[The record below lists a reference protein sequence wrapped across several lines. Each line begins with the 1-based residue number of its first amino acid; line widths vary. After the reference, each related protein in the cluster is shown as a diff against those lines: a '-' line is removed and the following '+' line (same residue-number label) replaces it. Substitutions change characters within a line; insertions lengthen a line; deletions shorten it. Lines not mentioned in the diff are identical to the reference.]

1 MQDLYVSSV
10 PGRLVFRF
18 GTSVLIGATR
28 SSENPKQVTWEA
40 DKIVRIPAIEA
51 RRYAREYGGAFD
63 RGDLKRQTRQKAS
76 ASRRA
81 VKAEA
86 EASE

>member
-1 MQDLYVSSV
+1 MKDLYVSSV

-28 SSENPKQVTWEA
+28 SSESPKQIDWDTDNV
-40 DKIVRIPAIEA
+40 VRIPAAEA
-51 RRYAREYGGAFD
+51 RQYAREYDGAFE
-63 RGDLKRQTRQKAS
+63 RGDLQKRSRPKVS
-76 ASRRA
+76 APSRRESK
-81 VKAEA
+81 V